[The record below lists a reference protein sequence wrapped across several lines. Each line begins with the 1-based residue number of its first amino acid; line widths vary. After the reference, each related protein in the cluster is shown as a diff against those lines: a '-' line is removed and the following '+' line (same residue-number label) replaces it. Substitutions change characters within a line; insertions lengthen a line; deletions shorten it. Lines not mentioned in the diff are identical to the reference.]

1 MKKTL
6 AVFVMA
12 VLAGVCISIGGTVSL
27 SSDNKYAGAFMFSL
41 GLLTI
46 LSFGF
51 NLFTGKVG
59 YLLENKPSYLGEL
72 ALIWL
77 GNLAGTGIS
86 ALLIRFTRVYQPLHE
101 KVSGMVAAKTAD
113 TLQSLFILGIGCGLC
128 MFIAVNSY
136 KTQEG
141 FLKVLLVVLPVMVF
155 IISGFEHCIADMFY
169 FWLAGEI
176 SPDALLRV
184 AIISLGNSVGALI
197 IPAAKLIRTDNKH

>member
-6 AVFVMA
+6 SIFIMA
-12 VLAGVCISIGGTVSL
+12 MLAGVCISIGGTVSL
-27 SSDNKYAGAFMFSL
+27 SSDNRYAGAFLFSL

-46 LSFGF
+46 LSFGL

-72 ALIWL
+72 GVIWL

-86 ALLIRFTRVYQPLHE
+86 ALCVSFTKIYAPLRE
-101 KVSGMVAAKTAD
+101 KVAATVAAKSAD
-113 TLQSLFILGIGCGLC
+113 TLLSLFILGIGCGIC
-128 MFIAVNSY
+128 MYIAVNSY

-141 FLKVLLVVLPVMVF
+141 FLKALLVVLPVMVF

-176 SPDALLRV
+176 SPGALLRIV
-184 AIISLGNSVGALI
+184 IISLGNSAGALI
-197 IPAAKLIRTDNKH
+197 IPAAKLIRADDKH